1 MAGNDNT
8 GFSKRWIFTWVA
20 VLAATQIVPGIRSE
34 GWPAIL
40 ITALLLGIF
49 NAFLRPALIILTLPI
64 QIVTLG
70 LFTLVIN
77 AILLLLA
84 GTLVGPFHVDGFWD
98 AFFGALIISVFG
110 GFLNLFFGGGSR
122 TARAHVNTGQTRP
135 APSSPPPPQK
145 ENPPPGKG
153 PIIDV

>member
-1 MAGNDNT
+1 MAGNDNN
-8 GFSKRWIFTWVA
+8 GFFKRWIFTSVA
-20 VLAATQIVPGIRSE
+20 VLAATRIVPGIRSDV
-34 GWPAIL
+34 WPAIV

-84 GTLVGPFHVDGFWD
+84 GTLVGPFHVDGFWS

-110 GFLNLFFGGGSR
+110 GFLNLVFGGGNR
-122 TARAHVNTGQTRP
+122 RVAAHVNNGEKQP
-135 APSSPPPPQK
+135 APTSPPK

>member
-1 MAGNDNT
+1 MASNDNT
-8 GFSKRWIFTWVA
+8 GFLRRWIFTSIA
-20 VLAATQIVPGIRSE
+20 VMAATQIVPGIQSD
-34 GWPAIL
+34 GWPAIV

-49 NAFLRPALIILTLPI
+49 NAFLRPILIILTLPI

-84 GTLVGPFHVDGFWD
+84 GTLVGPFHVDGFWP
-98 AFFGALIISVFG
+98 AFFGGLIISVFG
-110 GFLNLFFGGGSR
+110 GFLNLFFGGGSQQV
-122 TARAHVNTGQTRP
+122 RAHVNTGAQP
-135 APSSPPPPQK
+135 PSPTPTPTPR

>member
-1 MAGNDNT
+1 MASNDNT
-8 GFSKRWIFTWVA
+8 GFFKRWIFTSVA
-20 VLAATQIVPGIRSE
+20 VLAATQIVPGIQSN
-34 GWPAIL
+34 GWPAIV

-49 NAFLRPALIILTLPI
+49 NAFLRPILIILTLPI

-77 AILLLLA
+77 AVLLLLA
-84 GTLVGPFHVDGFWD
+84 SELVRNFHVAGFWS

-110 GFLNLFFGGGSR
+110 GFLNLFFGGSNR
-122 TARAHVNTGQTRP
+122 RVVAHVNTREKQP
-135 APSSPPPPQK
+135 APVPPPQ

>member
-1 MAGNDNT
+1 MASNDNT
-8 GFSKRWIFTWVA
+8 GFFRRWIFTSIA
-20 VLAATQIVPGIRSE
+20 VLAATQIVPGIRSD
-34 GWPAIL
+34 GWPAIV

-49 NAFLRPALIILTLPI
+49 NAFLRPILIILTLPI

-84 GTLVGPFHVDGFWD
+84 GQLVATFHVAGFWP
-98 AFFGALIISVFG
+98 AFFGGLIISVFG
-110 GFLNLFFGGGSR
+110 GFLNLLFGGGNR
-122 TARAHVNTGQTRP
+122 RVTAHVNTGAEPSAP
-135 APSSPPPPQK
+135 APSPR